1 MESPMITEESHH
13 QRWLR
18 AIEKLVQLHW
28 VLPTN
33 KNRVKRVLA
42 EQGIEANAYRV
53 DLTIDLAR
61 AAFLLD
67 EYGFGIVSMK
77 PR

>member
-1 MESPMITEESHH
+1 MITEESHH
-13 QRWLR
+13 QRWLA
-18 AIEKLVQLHW
+18 AIQKLAYLQGW
-28 VLPTN
+28 VRVPN

-42 EQGIEANAYRV
+42 KHGIETSDYRV
-53 DLTIDLAR
+53 DLTIDLAK
-61 AAFLLD
+61 AASLLD

>member
-1 MESPMITEESHH
+1 MITEESHH
-13 QRWLR
+13 QRWLA
-18 AIEKLVQLHW
+18 AIQKLGYLQGW
-28 VLPTN
+28 NKAVL
-33 KNRVKRVLA
+33 KRRVKRVLA
-42 EQGIEANAYRV
+42 KHGIEPSDYRV
-53 DLTIDLAR
+53 DLTIDLAK

>member
-1 MESPMITEESHH
+1 MITEEPHH
-13 QRWLR
+13 QRWLV

-28 VLPTN
+28 VRVPN

-42 EQGIEANAYRV
+42 KHGITPNAYRV
-53 DLTIDLAR
+53 DLTIDLAK
-61 AAFLLD
+61 AASLLD

>member
-1 MESPMITEESHH
+1 MITEESHH

-18 AIEKLVQLHW
+18 AIQKLAYLEGWIRV
-28 VLPTN
+28 PD
-33 KNRVKRVLA
+33 KNRVKTVLA
-42 EQGIEANAYRV
+42 KHGIEASDYRV

-67 EYGFGIVSMK
+67 EYCFGVVSRK
-77 PR
+77 PS

>member
-1 MESPMITEESHH
+1 MITEESHH
-13 QRWLR
+13 QRWLV

-28 VLPTN
+28 VRVSN

-42 EQGIEANAYRV
+42 EQGIEASAYRV
-53 DLTIDLAR
+53 DLTIGLAK
-61 AAFLLD
+61 AASLLD

>member
-1 MESPMITEESHH
+1 MVTEEPHH
-13 QRWLR
+13 QRWLA

-28 VLPTN
+28 VRVPN

-42 EQGIEANAYRV
+42 KHGIETSDYKV
-53 DLTIDLAR
+53 DLTIDLAK

-67 EYGFGIVSMK
+67 EYGFGVSLNE
-77 PR
+77 

>member
-1 MESPMITEESHH
+1 MITEESHH
-13 QRWLR
+13 QRWLA
-18 AIEKLVQLHW
+18 AIQKLLYLQG
-28 VLPTN
+28 TN
-33 KNRVKRVLA
+33 KAVMKRRVKRVLA
-42 EQGIEANAYRV
+42 KHGIEPSDYRV
-53 DLTIDLAR
+53 DLTIDLAK

>member
-1 MESPMITEESHH
+1 MVTEEPHH
-13 QRWLR
+13 QRWLV
-18 AIEKLVQLHW
+18 AIEKLVQLHR
-28 VLPTN
+28 VRVPN

-42 EQGIEANAYRV
+42 KHEIETNDYRV
-53 DLTIDLAR
+53 DLTIDLAK

>member
-1 MESPMITEESHH
+1 MITEESHH

-18 AIEKLVQLHW
+18 AIQKLHHVQWLENKA
-28 VLPTN
+28 VL
-33 KNRVKRVLA
+33 KRRARKYLT

-53 DLTIDLAR
+53 DLTIDLAK
-61 AAFLLD
+61 AASLLD

>member
-1 MESPMITEESHH
+1 MITEESHH
-13 QRWLR
+13 QRWLA
-18 AIEKLVQLHW
+18 AIQKLAYLQGW
-28 VLPTN
+28 VRVPN

-42 EQGIEANAYRV
+42 KHGIETSDYRV

-67 EYGFGIVSMK
+67 EYGVSIVSMK

>member
-1 MESPMITEESHH
+1 MITEESHH
-13 QRWLR
+13 QRWLA
-18 AIEKLVQLHW
+18 AIQKLAYLQGW
-28 VLPTN
+28 VRVPN

-42 EQGIEANAYRV
+42 KHGIETSDYRV

-67 EYGFGIVSMK
+67 EYGFSIVSMK

>member
-1 MESPMITEESHH
+1 MITEEPHH
-13 QRWLR
+13 QRWLV

-28 VLPTN
+28 VRVPN

-42 EQGIEANAYRV
+42 KHGIETNDYRV
-53 DLTIDLAR
+53 DLTIDLAK
-61 AAFLLD
+61 AASLLD